1 MAYKHG
7 VYVSEVPTSIL
18 PPVEVN
24 AGIPMI
30 IGTAPVNMTDPTNV
44 NKPKLCYSYEE
55 AVKEFGFV
63 PAEEDTTSGLKKFN
77 YSICELIY
85 SAFSLYRVAPII
97 VVNVLDPTTHK
108 KNCTTTSVSFDAKTG
123 IAKIAETGVLPNT
136 LVLKAGEKTLTK
148 DTDYIVSFDTDGTM
162 ILSSLKNQDGDFL
175 CSSETPYTL
184 TASKLDPSAVDAD
197 DIIGGVDT
205 SGNKSGLELVD
216 DVFPLF
222 RVVPGTLIA
231 PGFSS
236 SPSMAA
242 VMAAKCTAINTVFK
256 AICAVDVP
264 TTTVKNYTAVA
275 NWKNQNNITDPMQI
289 CCWPMIQLDGTVFNL
304 STQLACLMAQV
315 DSQNDDVPYVSPSNK
330 NLQMTGTCLA
340 DGSEVVL
347 GPNTGAYLNSQGVV
361 CALNFIGGW
370 VAWGNRTAVYPGN
383 TDVKDAFIPNRR
395 MFNWIGNTFIQTF
408 WSKVDFP
415 ATPRLIN
422 TIIDSANIW
431 MNGLAAMQYILG
443 GRIEFLSSENSIT
456 DLMDGNLAFHVYV
469 TPPPPAKDI
478 DFILE
483 FDPEYLQTLFAA

>member
-18 PPVEVN
+18 PPVQVN

-63 PAEEDTTSGLKKFN
+63 PAEEDSTSGLKKFN

-108 KNCTTTSVSFDAKTG
+108 KNCTATSVQFDAKTG

-148 DTDYIVSFDTDGTM
+148 DTDFVVSFDTDGTM

-175 CSSETPYTL
+175 CSSDSPYAL

-197 DIIGGVDT
+197 DIIGGVDI

-236 SPSMAA
+236 SPSVAA

-347 GPNTGAYLNSQGVV
+347 GPDTGAYLNSQGVV

>member
-1 MAYKHG
+1 M
-7 VYVSEVPTSIL
+7 
-18 PPVEVN
+18 
-24 AGIPMI
+24 
-30 IGTAPVNMTDPTNV
+30 
-44 NKPKLCYSYEE
+44 
-55 AVKEFGFV
+55 
-63 PAEEDTTSGLKKFN
+63 
-77 YSICELIY
+77 
-85 SAFSLYRVAPII
+85 
-97 VVNVLDPTTHK
+97 
-108 KNCTTTSVSFDAKTG
+108 
-123 IAKIAETGVLPNT
+123 
-136 LVLKAGEKTLTK
+136 
-148 DTDYIVSFDTDGTM
+148 
-162 ILSSLKNQDGDFL
+162 
-175 CSSETPYTL
+175 
-184 TASKLDPSAVDAD
+184 
-197 DIIGGVDT
+197 DIIGGVDI

-236 SPSMAA
+236 SPSVAA

-347 GPNTGAYLNSQGVV
+347 GPDTGAYLNSQGVV

>member
-18 PPVEVN
+18 PPVQVN

-63 PAEEDTTSGLKKFN
+63 PAEEDSTSGLKKFN

-108 KNCTTTSVSFDAKTG
+108 KNCTATSVQFDAKTG

-148 DTDYIVSFDTDGTM
+148 DTDFVVSFDTDGTM

-175 CSSETPYTL
+175 CSSDSPYTL

-197 DIIGGVDT
+197 DIIGGVDI

-236 SPSMAA
+236 SPSVAA

-330 NLQMTGTCLA
+330 G
-340 DGSEVVL
+340 DR
-347 GPNTGAYLNSQGVV
+347 P
-361 CALNFIGGW
+361 
-370 VAWGNRTAVYPGN
+370 
-383 TDVKDAFIPNRR
+383 
-395 MFNWIGNTFIQTF
+395 
-408 WSKVDFP
+408 
-415 ATPRLIN
+415 
-422 TIIDSANIW
+422 
-431 MNGLAAMQYILG
+431 
-443 GRIEFLSSENSIT
+443 
-456 DLMDGNLAFHVYV
+456 
-469 TPPPPAKDI
+469 
-478 DFILE
+478 
-483 FDPEYLQTLFAA
+483 

>member
-18 PPVEVN
+18 PPVQVN

-63 PAEEDTTSGLKKFN
+63 PAEEDSSGLKKFN

-108 KNCTTTSVSFDAKTG
+108 KNCTTSSVQFDAKTG

-148 DTDYIVSFDTDGTM
+148 DTDFVVSFDTDGTM

-175 CSSETPYTL
+175 CSSDSPYAL

-197 DIIGGVDT
+197 DIIGGVDI

-236 SPSMAA
+236 SPS
-242 VMAAKCTAINTVFK
+242 
-256 AICAVDVP
+256 
-264 TTTVKNYTAVA
+264 VA
-275 NWKNQNNITDPMQI
+275 
-289 CCWPMIQLDGTVFNL
+289 
-304 STQLACLMAQV
+304 
-315 DSQNDDVPYVSPSNK
+315 
-330 NLQMTGTCLA
+330 
-340 DGSEVVL
+340 
-347 GPNTGAYLNSQGVV
+347 
-361 CALNFIGGW
+361 
-370 VAWGNRTAVYPGN
+370 R
-383 TDVKDAFIPNRR
+383 
-395 MFNWIGNTFIQTF
+395 
-408 WSKVDFP
+408 
-415 ATPRLIN
+415 TPR
-422 TIIDSANIW
+422 
-431 MNGLAAMQYILG
+431 
-443 GRIEFLSSENSIT
+443 GRDRRS
-456 DLMDGNLAFHVYV
+456 
-469 TPPPPAKDI
+469 P
-478 DFILE
+478 
-483 FDPEYLQTLFAA
+483 